1 LGKVGKYLVYLPLEL
16 SETHLAHQKNLT
28 PVQTSQVILKTAVP
42 CFDRQNNIAKMIEKA
57 NINDSPLLKY
67 NEVSTQLHMSRF
79 IGKVLAAP
87 DLEYGFGN
95 NTKQKPQQRQ
105 KVSSSDI
112 GREGKWDNR
121 YKLFHTTATLKNWL
135 AFSFGVKIG
144 DQQLNEFINSVMKNA
159 SNHGL
164 VVDEP
169 LDYVI
174 GDYNAFKK
182 ERDPALAA
190 AKFFDET
197 IKKHKN
203 VQFLLVILPGTTPLY
218 SVLKTYGDLRSGI
231 ISQAVDENTIIK
243 QKGRYDRLASNISMK
258 INAKLGGKNFVLSEA
273 NK

>member
-1 LGKVGKYLVYLPLEL
+1 MSNINKLILIIFYLLRYPNLRCLNLGKVGKYLVYLPLEL

-144 DQQLNEFINSVMKNA
+144 DQQLNEFI
-159 SNHGL
+159 L
-164 VVDEP
+164 
-169 LDYVI
+169 
-174 GDYNAFKK
+174 
-182 ERDPALAA
+182 
-190 AKFFDET
+190 
-197 IKKHKN
+197 
-203 VQFLLVILPGTTPLY
+203 
-218 SVLKTYGDLRSGI
+218 
-231 ISQAVDENTIIK
+231 
-243 QKGRYDRLASNISMK
+243 
-258 INAKLGGKNFVLSEA
+258 
-273 NK
+273 